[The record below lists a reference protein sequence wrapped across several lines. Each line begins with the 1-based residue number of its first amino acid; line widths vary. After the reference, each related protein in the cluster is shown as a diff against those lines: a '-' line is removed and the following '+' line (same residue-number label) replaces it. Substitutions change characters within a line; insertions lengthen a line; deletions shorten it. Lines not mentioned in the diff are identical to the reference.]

1 MMVHENKLS
10 KDLLKIERRIQ
21 NVLQPI
27 QPPAVF
33 VQDLRE
39 RLDQEMVKKTKS
51 KKVRTGL
58 LVAGGILGIAVMV
71 ITLIRSLTN
80 LPSFVKS
87 ISEKLPRLKK
97 REQAASI

>member
-1 MMVHENKLS
+1 MVQENKLS

-21 NVLQPI
+21 SVLQPV

-33 VQDLRE
+33 IQDLRE

-58 LVAGGILGIAVMV
+58 LVAGGIVGIAVMI
-71 ITLIRSLTN
+71 ITLIRSIAS
-80 LPSFVKS
+80 LPSVVKS
-87 ISEKLPRLKK
+87 ISEKLPRIKK
-97 REQAASI
+97 REQAVSI

>member
-1 MMVHENKLS
+1 MVHENKLS

-21 NVLQPI
+21 SVLQPV

-33 VQDLRE
+33 IQDLRT

-58 LVAGGILGIAVMV
+58 LVAGGIVGIAVMI
-71 ITLIRSLTN
+71 ITLIRSIAS
-80 LPSFVKS
+80 LPSVVKS
-87 ISEKLPRLKK
+87 ISEKLPRIKK
-97 REQAASI
+97 REQAVSI